1 MKIKINKEQSAYIN
15 GLETREAKKDF
26 ILEHILLSLEANLD
40 RENTDPISFK
50 DGEFHTSDANL
61 ALYLLH
67 FPHLFKP
74 KDSGREKFDKFIEDN
89 GLKKFTPPEQKEN
102 LLHFDL
108 PKSNPKDS
116 KININDLENG
126 SFIQKTEGTT
136 TFYDSNGP
144 IKLSPESL
152 SKEQLKDITKP
163 KCNVCNT
170 YEATIGDKCESCHGV
185 ITHNLDRFLTGGLS
199 RDLGWNANGTNE
211 IPKGEIDLDAFPATD
226 KFFKDVEWASQFYD
240 SKLLQA
246 LLEYKPP
253 HPDKK
258 YTKEDMEN
266 AFNRARYKGHFGD
279 YTFDNFE
286 DYLKHN
292 I

>member
-1 MKIKINKEQSAYIN
+1 MKIKINKEQASYIN

-26 ILEHILLSLEANLD
+26 ILEHILLSLEESLD
-40 RENTDPISFK
+40 RENAEPISFK

-61 ALYLLH
+61 ALYLIH

-163 KCNVCNT
+163 KSIL
-170 YEATIGDKCESCHGV
+170 YEFEGRKMSEKEFFEEV
-185 ITHNLDRFLTGGLS
+185 
-199 RDLGWNANGTNE
+199 E
-211 IPKGEIDLDAFPATD
+211 KGKKYFEDSL
-226 KFFKDVEWASQFYD
+226 FKEW
-240 SKLLQA
+240 
-246 LLEYKPP
+246 LEYKPS
-253 HPDKK
+253 HLDKVKK
-258 YTKEDMEN
+258 YTREDLEEVFN
-266 AFNRARYKGHFGD
+266 ASRADIMGLPIFTD
-279 YTFDNFE
+279 FE
-286 DYLKHN
+286 DFLYRTKK
-292 I
+292 